1 MKCPLCSIEM
11 AIKSN
16 RHVVSGDKSPDEETK
31 LHIEQDMTC
40 RNKNCPNYGKVVDTA
55 KNEIQL
61 SKAQ

>member
-11 AIKSN
+11 AIKGS

-31 LHIEQDMTC
+31 LYIEQDMTC
-40 RNKNCPNYGKVVDTA
+40 RNKNCPNHGKVVDTA
-55 KNEIQL
+55 RNEIQL